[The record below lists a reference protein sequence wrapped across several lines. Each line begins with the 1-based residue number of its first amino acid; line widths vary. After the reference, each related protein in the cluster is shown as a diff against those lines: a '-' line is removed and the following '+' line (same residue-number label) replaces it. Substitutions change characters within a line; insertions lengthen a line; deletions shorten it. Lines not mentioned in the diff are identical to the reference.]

1 MVCYPDVLKK
11 VQEELDAVIGR
22 NRLPKLEDRPRLP
35 YADAVLKET
44 LRWNSVVPMGV
55 STQLLQLIPKTLAV
69 ARRAISLFL
78 KVT

>member
-11 VQEELDAVIGR
+11 VQEELDVVIGR

-55 STQLLQLIPKTLAV
+55 STQLLTYAFAHFITRSPTRV
-69 ARRAISLFL
+69 IR
-78 KVT
+78 